1 MGLVGVQENGNGNVD
16 LISEIP
22 LGTKTKYTR
31 MTSEAEE
38 EEEGL
43 SAKKKQDTKTY
54 IIACAIFASLN
65 SVLLGY
71 GR

>member
-1 MGLVGVQENGNGNVD
+1 MGLVGVQENGNGD

-38 EEEGL
+38 EEEDGL
-43 SAKKKQDTKTY
+43 STKKKQDTKTY

>member
-1 MGLVGVQENGNGNVD
+1 MGLVGVQENGNGD

-22 LGTKTKYTR
+22 LGIKTKYIR
-31 MTSEAEE
+31 MTSEAEDDE

-43 SAKKKQDTKTY
+43 ATKKHDSKKY
-54 IIACAIFASLN
+54 IFACAVFASLN

>member
-1 MGLVGVQENGNGNVD
+1 MGLVGVQENGNGAGNGLSD
-16 LISEIP
+16 IALA
-22 LGTKTKYTR
+22 TKNRYQR
-31 MTSEAEE
+31 MDSDITE

-43 SAKKKQDTKTY
+43 SSRREDTKKY
-54 IIACAIFASLN
+54 VLVCAVFASLN